1 MVDAVGRAEENRL
14 CADRA
19 FDETLR
25 QIQLPFNFGFGD
37 LIESRMGKRV
47 IADFVAFGVL
57 ALENFRVLVG
67 YLTDDEENG
76 RRILFLEDVE
86 NFWGPARIGTVVDR
100 KDDFLAGRA
109 AHLVAPVGKRVFFLT
124 FVG

>member
-86 NFWGPARIGTVVDR
+86 NFWGPARIGTVVEREDG
-100 KDDFLAGRA
+100 FLGGLGACLGGSSGYRI
-109 AHLVAPVGKRVFFLT
+109 
-124 FVG
+124 FVR